1 MAASPWLRCSNRLK
15 RGKRFLNWFPVR
27 HFPLEQDLAKL
38 SGYLRSRGLVHRIAE
53 DQGQQLLEVT
63 DVEVIPALN
72 QFLDEFLSGNVELE
86 AAATAPTNRPQP
98 PSLVAQMRTVPV
110 VVALI
115 ALSVLGTLVWST
127 EAGQVYFHYFSFQDF
142 TRTELIPLFD
152 SYAQREVWRLIT
164 PVFLHAGLFHVLFNS
179 MWMRDLGRRLEYLL
193 GPKHFIIFFLITGIA
208 SNAAQFLWNPSPFF
222 GGMSGVVYALVGFI
236 AVRQRLV
243 PHPLMAVSSA
253 LLGFMLFWLVL
264 CMSGVVDY
272 FMSGSVAN
280 AAHLGGLVAGA
291 VYALATK
298 NMYKH

>member
-1 MAASPWLRCSNRLK
+1 
-15 RGKRFLNWFPVR
+15 LNWFPVR

-38 SGYLRSRGLVHRIAE
+38 SGYLRSRGLMHRIAE

-63 DVEVIPALN
+63 DAEVIPALN
-72 QFLDEFLSGNVELE
+72 QFLDDFLSGKVELE
-86 AAATAPTNRPQP
+86 ATAAARVPTNAQQL
-98 PSLVAQMRTVPV
+98 PSLVDQMRTAPV

-127 EAGQVYFHYFSFQDF
+127 EAGQVYFHYFSFQNF

-179 MWMRDLGRRLEYLL
+179 MWMWDLGRRVEYLL

-236 AVRQRLV
+236 AVRQRLA
-243 PHPLMAVSSA
+243 PHPLMAVSPA

-264 CMSGVVDY
+264 CMTGVVDY

-280 AAHLGGLVAGA
+280 AAHFGGLVAGA
-291 VYALATK
+291 VYALVTK
-298 NMYKH
+298 GMYKQQETSTDFKQ